1 MFDKKHGYGLYD
13 WANGYLYKGF
23 WMDDLRYGEGTL
35 FYNDK
40 VEYDGYWENGEKV
53 DYKPELPK
61 INSKYPIATQASQLE

>member
-1 MFDKKHGYGLYD
+1 
-13 WANGYLYKGF
+13 
-23 WMDDLRYGEGTL
+23 MDDLRYGEGTL